1 MFLKR
6 FIFRIVLG
14 LKKIAVTT
22 SNEPFCA
29 SSDYHFSCF
38 LHFLMHFIFDF
49 LLCTELLLMFQWTP
63 DRWYIDVIFSLFI
76 LRINF
81 ELIYRTE
88 FTFSTVAPI
97 LEFLKIYFF
106 LRKTLTF
113 GGSYA
118 LATVM
123 IVLRTAITIP
133 RTVISVLRK
142 VIMSVTNTS
151 IFRTVKSGFWRK
163 KWVSEVHQ
171 FNVI

>member
-1 MFLKR
+1 M
-6 FIFRIVLG
+6 
-14 LKKIAVTT
+14 
-22 SNEPFCA
+22 
-29 SSDYHFSCF
+29 
-38 LHFLMHFIFDF
+38 
-49 LLCTELLLMFQWTP
+49 
-63 DRWYIDVIFSLFI
+63 
-76 LRINF
+76 
-81 ELIYRTE
+81 IYRNE

-151 IFRTVKSGFWRK
+151 IFRTVKSGFLRK
-163 KWVSEVHQ
+163 KWVSEVDQ